1 MPPPPPPSSS
11 SSPAAVLFDDLDCL
25 SDFSKLALR
34 QRGFTQATPV
44 QAACLPLLCG
54 NSDVSAD
61 APTGSGKTLAFVLP
75 LIERLARRGRSGG
88 EGPLGRH
95 ELGALVLSPTRELAS
110 QIAAVAAPFL
120 RAVPRGMA
128 ARERTATGGGDGG
141 QGGEGPGGE
150 RGPGDDDDASGFLTF
165 ATLVGGSDPALAA
178 SSLALGGA
186 NVIFGTPGRV
196 ADALDR
202 VLDGAPSAGGSG
214 GGPAGARRFDLR
226 TLDLLV
232 LDEADRLL
240 SRAFEAQVGAI
251 IRRLPKQRRT
261 GLFSATQTEA
271 VGALARAGL
280 RNAVRV
286 RVGAVV
292 RRDGEAAGA
301 AAAAGAAT
309 RGGGGG
315 DGGDGDGGALLPLS
329 SRRRPA
335 SVTPASLTL
344 HACVLDP
351 GDKPRALVAFLHAIS
366 SLRGERVIVYFLTCA
381 AVDFFAA
388 VLPRIPPGRWGGS
401 GGGALRPI
409 ALHGRMKQSARE
421 AALAAFARGDQGRSA
436 SGGDGKEDDGP
447 GGGPGRESSR
457 RGSVLL
463 ATDVAARGLDV
474 PSVAW
479 TLQYDPPQDPDAF
492 VHRAG
497 RAARAG
503 ARGGALLFLCPH
515 ESAYVEFLRNRGV
528 PIQEVPPPEFVEP
541 EAAVE
546 EAQQAG
552 LGGRQQEA
560 KPPPPPRPPP
570 PTAGAVNRAIRAA
583 AVSDRETLDKGTRAF
598 VSHVRGYREH
608 ACRFIFRSGE
618 LALGPLAASLG
629 LPRLPRMPEL
639 AAAAARASSG
649 ANAGGG
655 APSSSPPSAP
665 PPPLPPPL
673 SLPGFE
679 PLEGFDPDA
688 VRYKDK
694 NRERVRQARLAEERA
709 RRLEREEKR
718 KGRGGVEEAAAG
730 GAGERRQPPAPPLP
744 QVQRKLP
751 AVKRRAVADARDE
764 DDLLSDYALLRRLKK
779 GSISKE
785 KFDAE
790 FGRGGGGGDGSDD
803 DDDGNDEGDGGN
815 GDRKRNKK
823 NKGSVGGGGGASGRG
838 GRGSGGDAA
847 RGGGGR
853 GGSRGRRRGGGRG
866 FVPSRK

>member
-1 MPPPPPPSSS
+1 MPLPPPPPSSS
-11 SSPAAVLFDDLDCL
+11 AASQPAAILFDDLDCL

-75 LIERLARRGRSGG
+75 LIERLARRGRGD
-88 EGPLGRH
+88 EGCPLQRH

-110 QIAAVAAPFL
+110 QIAAVSAPFL

-128 ARERTATGGGDGG
+128 AAVEGTARKGK
-141 QGGEGPGGE
+141 GGESPDDCE
-150 RGPGDDDDASGFLTF
+150 SEGDDDGDGFLTF
-165 ATLVGGSDPALAA
+165 ATLVGGSDPAAAA
-178 SSLALGGA
+178 SSLASKGA

-202 VLDGAPSAGGSG
+202 VLDGELGSVLGSG
-214 GGPAGARRFDLR
+214 SKGKRLDLR

-240 SRAFEAQVGAI
+240 SRAFEAQVSSI

-271 VGALARAGL
+271 VTALARAGL

-292 RRDGEAAGA
+292 RRNENEGEESEAAPGGGDAGA
-301 AAAAGAAT
+301 A
-309 RGGGGG
+309 
-315 DGGDGDGGALLPLS
+315 LPLS
-329 SRRRPA
+329 RGHPA

-344 HACVLDP
+344 RACVLEP
-351 GDKPRALVAFLHAIS
+351 QDKPRALVAFLHAIS

-388 VLPRIPPGRWGGS
+388 VLPRIPPGRWGGGD
-401 GGGALRPI
+401 GGGGGGGGGGGSLRPI

-421 AALAAFARGDQGRSA
+421 AALAAFARGDEGEGRGRGSRG
-436 SGGDGKEDDGP
+436 GGDGDGDGP
-447 GGGPGRESSR
+447 EEGQKGDSKRRR
-457 RGSVLL
+457 RGSILL

-474 PSVAW
+474 PAVAW
-479 TLQYDPPQDPDAF
+479 TLQYDPPSDPDAF

-515 ESAYVEFLRNRGV
+515 ESSYVDFLRNRGV
-528 PIQEVPPPEFVEP
+528 PIREQPAPEFVEP
-541 EAAVE
+541 RPGE
-546 EAQQAG
+546 E
-552 LGGRQQEA
+552 GREE
-560 KPPPPPRPPP
+560 KKSLPPP
-570 PTAGAVNRAIRAA
+570 PTAEAINRSIRSAS
-583 AVSDRETLDKGTRAF
+583 VSDRETLEKGTRAF
-598 VSHVRGYREH
+598 VSHVRGYKEH
-608 ACRFIFRSGE
+608 ACRFIFRSGD
-618 LALGPLAASLG
+618 LALGPLASSLG

-639 AAAAARASSG
+639 AAAAAAAAAKASDPGLKNS
-649 ANAGGG
+649 GGG
-655 APSSSPPSAP
+655 PSSSSPP
-665 PPPLPPPL
+665 PLL

-679 PLEGFDPDA
+679 PLEGFDPDK

-694 NRERVRQARLAEERA
+694 NREKVRQARLAEERV

-718 KGRGGVEEAAAG
+718 KERGEGNADG
-730 GAGERRQPPAPPLP
+730 GGERKVQAPPPPP
-744 QVQRKLP
+744 QIQRRLP

-790 FGRGGGGGDGSDD
+790 FGRGGGGGDGSGSDADD
-803 DDDGNDEGDGGN
+803 DSDGD
-815 GDRKRNKK
+815 GDRKRSKK
-823 NKGSVGGGGGASGRG
+823 DKGSKSSSFGSRGGGASGRG
-838 GRGSGGDAA
+838 GRGRGGGDAA

-853 GGSRGRRRGGGRG
+853 GGGGGRRRGGGRG